1 MSLYEQ
7 LLQGSLWDIAKR
19 IKSLQTNQV
28 EWREESDKRYHLES
42 LFANCAVLMDGHCT

>member
-7 LLQGSLWDIAKR
+7 LLQGSQWDIAKR

-28 EWREESDKRYHLES
+28 KWREESDKSHLES
-42 LFANCAVLMDGHCT
+42 LFANCVVLMDGHCT